1 MSLFLLFAQW
11 RIQGCGPGPPP
22 LLWVNEE
29 LITKERKTGRA
40 SKNNLLLLPPS
51 LLRSRFLGCHPQKRL
66 QRSLPPPHLSSRSGS
81 ATDAKVEFFYSISP
95 SSRSLEIPPLI
106 STFPLYSRPAPSPAA
121 FTHNRPLSI
130 Y

>member
-1 MSLFLLFAQW
+1 MSLFPLFAQW

-22 LLWVNEE
+22 LLWLNEE

-40 SKNNLLLLPPS
+40 SKNNLLLPPS

-66 QRSLPPPHLSSRSGS
+66 QRSLPPPILAQGLDPPL
-81 ATDAKVEFFYSISP
+81 TLKENFFYSISP
-95 SSRSLEIPPLI
+95 ASRSLEIPPLI
-106 STFPLYSRPAPSPAA
+106 STFPVYSRPAPPPAA